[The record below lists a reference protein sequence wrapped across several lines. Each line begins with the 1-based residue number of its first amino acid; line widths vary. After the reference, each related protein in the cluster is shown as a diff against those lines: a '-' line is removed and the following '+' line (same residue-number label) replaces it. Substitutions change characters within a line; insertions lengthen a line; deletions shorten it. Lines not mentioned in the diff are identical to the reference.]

1 LINKIELNGENK
13 MEQPTCPNC
22 GKSGHIKYKQ
32 LAHESGTKFPR
43 DLVAMAYCTSCGH
56 IIGIGAGR

>member
-1 LINKIELNGENK
+1 MVEPI
-13 MEQPTCPNC
+13 CPGC

-32 LAHESGTKFPR
+32 LAHEHSKFPR

>member
-1 LINKIELNGENK
+1 
-13 MEQPTCPNC
+13 MEQPTCSNC

-32 LAHESGTKFPR
+32 LAHESGKKFTR
-43 DLVAMAYCTSCGH
+43 DLVAMAYCTNCGH

>member
-1 LINKIELNGENK
+1 MVKK

-22 GKSGHIKYKQ
+22 GKSDHFRYKQ
-32 LAHESGTKFPR
+32 IQHESHKFPR
-43 DLVAMAYCTSCGH
+43 DLVAMVYCTNCGT

>member
-1 LINKIELNGENK
+1 

-22 GKSGHIKYKQ
+22 GKSDHFRYKQ
-32 LAHESGTKFPR
+32 LAHESHKFHR
-43 DLVAMAYCTSCGH
+43 DLVVMVYCTNCGT